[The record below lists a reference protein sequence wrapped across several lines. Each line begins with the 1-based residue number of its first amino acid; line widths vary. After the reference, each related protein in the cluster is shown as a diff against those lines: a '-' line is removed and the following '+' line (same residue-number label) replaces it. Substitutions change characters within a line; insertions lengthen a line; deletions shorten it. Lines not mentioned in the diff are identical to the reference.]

1 MPPRMKPLLLSV
13 GLALIGLSVPT
24 WKFGARFLIQ
34 FFVSPF
40 QFFIAPLWL
49 LAYYAVR
56 TGVMPMKS
64 GRSLRRDEDPSNFWR
79 NVRFCILM
87 GAVMFVFNLWISWQ
101 VMSR

>member
-1 MPPRMKPLLLSV
+1 MKPLLLSV

-56 TGVMPMKS
+56 RCHADEERPQPPP
-64 GRSLRRDEDPSNFWR
+64 RRGS
-79 NVRFCILM
+79 V
-87 GAVMFVFNLWISWQ
+87 
-101 VMSR
+101 